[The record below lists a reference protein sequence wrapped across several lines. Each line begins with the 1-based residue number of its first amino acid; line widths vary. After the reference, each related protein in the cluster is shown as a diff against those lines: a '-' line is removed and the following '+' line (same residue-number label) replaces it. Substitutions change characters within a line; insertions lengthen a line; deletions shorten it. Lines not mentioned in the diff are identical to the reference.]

1 MSYFTPRSNK
11 QSDSK
16 NTENEN
22 NVVCLNT
29 YRERRRQHLERF
41 NKKRRLSDLPNTQ
54 NVFSPH
60 FHNQLDKL
68 TNHPDSHPENFS
80 PRLPHVSSHTSESN
94 FRLVMKRNKEVK
106 RKIRENRLRLNS
118 QVLTSYNIKK

>member
-1 MSYFTPRSNK
+1 MSYFTSRSNK

-16 NTENEN
+16 NTENSENN
-22 NVVCLNT
+22 NVVCLNAF
-29 YRERRRQHLERF
+29 RERRRQRLEQS
-41 NKKRRLSDLPNTQ
+41 NQKRRLSDLPDTQ
-54 NVFSPH
+54 NVFSPS
-60 FHNQLDKL
+60 FHSQLDKL
-68 TNHPDSHPENFS
+68 TNHPEKNS
-80 PRLPHVSSHTSESN
+80 PQQPHVSSHTSEST